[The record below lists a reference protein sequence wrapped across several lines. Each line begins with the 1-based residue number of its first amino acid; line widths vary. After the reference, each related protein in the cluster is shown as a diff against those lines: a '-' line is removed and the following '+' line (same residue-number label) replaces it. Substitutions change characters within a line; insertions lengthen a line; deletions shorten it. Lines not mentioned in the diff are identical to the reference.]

1 MLILV
6 LSRLA
11 ELYPAPFPANL
22 QLCDLEITPARFAI
36 AGISLLGVGLCC
48 WVLLMNNGAKTA
60 FTTLGP
66 GWLTES
72 NARNKKQLTFFEK
85 LLKNPALLINCVTT
99 SDIICFVISPALVVS
114 AVHQFNVYDFSV
126 TSLLIVLVFLLLALT
141 RAVAE
146 RLALRNPE
154 KLALRYRG
162 FLKTEVAVIS
172 PIIRFLDGL
181 AARIVPLPAAT
192 TIPTQTAST
201 PEPENPVLE
210 FGDKVVREIM
220 VPRLDIIAANISSSL
235 EQLLDIIQKTGYSR
249 LPIFRESMDRV
260 VGILYAKDLL
270 RHLRQRSVDNHFDV
284 VRLLRPPYFVPE
296 SKTVATLFSDMRSR
310 RVHLALVVDEY
321 GGTAGLVTLEDMLED
336 IVGDIQDE
344 YDHETPEYERLNLD
358 EIIVDAGLRLNE
370 VNQFYNTRWS
380 SENVDTIGGLVYD
393 KLGRIP
399 RPGDE
404 LILDRLG
411 NMRDEGQDLQPDDV
425 AIVVMSVSGQRL
437 RKLRLMHYSA
447 PPPEA
452 PPLPNPPISR
462 PIKEKGQPLPE

>member
-1 MLILV
+1 MISGSNLLTLM

-11 ELYPAPFPANL
+11 ELYPEPLPANL

-36 AGISLLGVGLCC
+36 AGVSLLGVGLCC

-60 FTTLGP
+60 YSTLGP
-66 GWLTES
+66 NWLNET
-72 NARNKKQLTFFEK
+72 NARNDKQLSFFEK
-85 LLKNPALLINCVTT
+85 LLKNPALLTNCVNT
-99 SDIICFVISPALVVS
+99 SNIICYVVSPALVVS
-114 AVHQFNVYDFSV
+114 AIHQFNIYDFTVSV
-126 TSLLIVLVFLLLALT
+126 LLIVLVFLLLSLT
-141 RAVAE
+141 RTVAE

-154 KLALRYRG
+154 RLALRYRG
-162 FLKTEVAVIS
+162 FVKTEVAVIS
-172 PIIRFLDGL
+172 PIIRLVDGL
-181 AARIVPLPAAT
+181 AARLVPLPIPQPTPAET
-192 TIPTQTAST
+192 TPT
-201 PEPENPVLE
+201 PDPENPVLE

-220 VPRLDIIAANISSSL
+220 VPRMDIIAASISSSL

-249 LPIFRESMDRV
+249 LPIFRESIDRV

-270 RHLRQRSVDNHFDV
+270 RHLRQRLEDNHFDV

-344 YDHETPEYERLNLD
+344 YDHEMPEYERLNLD
-358 EIIVDAGLRLNE
+358 EIIVDAGLSLKE

-380 SENVDTIGGLVYD
+380 SESVNTIGGFVYD
-393 KLGRIP
+393 KLARIP

-404 LILDRLG
+404 LILDRQG
-411 NMRDEGQDLQPDDV
+411 NMRAEGQDLLPDDV

-437 RKLRLMHYSA
+437 RKLRLMHYTS
-447 PPPEA
+447 PDPEPA
-452 PPLPNPPISR
+452 N
-462 PIKEKGQPLPE
+462 GG